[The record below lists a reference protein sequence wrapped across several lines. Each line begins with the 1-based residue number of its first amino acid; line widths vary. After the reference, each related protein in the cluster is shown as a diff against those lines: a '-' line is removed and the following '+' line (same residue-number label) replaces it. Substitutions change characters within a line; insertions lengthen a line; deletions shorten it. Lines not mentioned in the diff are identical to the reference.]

1 MAFFSVIIPLY
12 NKENYIESAI
22 KSILNQTFTDYEVLI
37 INDCSTDKSVEK
49 VTPFVSE
56 KVRLIHHEKNG
67 GLSVARNTG
76 IAHATTNYITFLDGD
91 DVWKPT
97 FLETIHQLI
106 INYPEA
112 RIFGTNYE
120 EVYKS
125 KTYQPHNGSSALATG
140 FTGYINFFKINVRQ
154 GIYNHGSV
162 CFHKE
167 VYEKV
172 GNYNPEIKF
181 SNDIDFNI
189 RANYHFKLAYS
200 NTVQMSYLMEVQ
212 HQITRNSILHKQIPN
227 YDIYEDW
234 AKDNPDLKKHLDF
247 FRYVLAKKLKKDGD
261 TSDWKK
267 IVQSIDAKNL
277 NWKQKMLL
285 KCPQSLLLLVDK
297 VKSILIRYGIKI
309 STYSK

>member
-1 MAFFSVIIPLY
+1 MPFFTVIIPLY
-12 NKENYIESAI
+12 NKENYIEKALQ
-22 KSILNQTFTDYEVLI
+22 SIFNQTFTNYELLI
-37 INDCSTDKSVEK
+37 INDVSTDSSVEK
-49 VTPFVSE
+49 VIPFLSE
-56 KVRLIHHEKNG
+56 NVKLIHHEKNS

-76 IAHATTNYITFLDGD
+76 IAHASTNYITFLDGD

-106 INYPEA
+106 VNFPEA

-120 EVYKS
+120 EVYPS
-125 KTYQPHNGSSALATG
+125 KTYQPHNGSNELSNG
-140 FTGYINFFKINVRQ
+140 FTGYLNFFKINVRQ

-212 HQITRNSILHKQIPN
+212 HQITRNSILHKKIPN
-227 YDIYEDW
+227 YDVYENW
-234 AKDNPDLKKHLDF
+234 AKQNPDLKKHLDF

-261 TSDWKK
+261 TTDWKK

-277 NWKQKMLL
+277 NWKQRILL
-285 KCPQSLLLLVDK
+285 KLPQALLLLIDDT
-297 VKSILIRYGIKI
+297 KSFLLRNGIKI